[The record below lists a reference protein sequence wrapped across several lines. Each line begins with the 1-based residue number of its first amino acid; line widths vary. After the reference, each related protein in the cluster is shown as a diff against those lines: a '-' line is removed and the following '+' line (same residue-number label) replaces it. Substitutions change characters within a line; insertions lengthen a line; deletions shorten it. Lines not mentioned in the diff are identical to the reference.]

1 MSSWNSLSTW
11 GSSDP
16 SRSPLMVPWFP
27 STCSLFSKL
36 CPWLSSPSVHFL
48 GVLIH
53 TQSFY
58 FSTSISSPWVLLAFE
73 ALCELP
79 CAIHLSPLH
88 VMSFLTFFYW
98 VPLPGMPLFLS
109 SVSIPSFKR
118 PLNNF
123 SRMSYFSKPLVFSLV
138 CWVCSVH
145 LIWFLK
151 SFVWLTNWK

>member
-1 MSSWNSLSTW
+1 
-11 GSSDP
+11 
-16 SRSPLMVPWFP
+16 MVPGFWTHVSMAFEACGVSAMLCFLTVIGLIFLVDHFHQVVP
-27 STCSLFSKL
+27 FLWSLWQVSAAI
-36 CPWLSSPSVHFL
+36 P
-48 GVLIH
+48 
-53 TQSFY
+53 
-58 FSTSISSPWVLLAFE
+58 ISSPWVLLAFE

-79 CAIHLSPLH
+79 CVIHLSPLH

-98 VPLPGMPLFLS
+98 VPLPGRPLFLS